1 MVAGNG
7 PATSSTDPAM
17 ARTRVTPSAA
27 SAPTTSS
34 ISASLRTARAARW
47 GTGTRP
53 ASWTRRAQATVPS
66 KPALGSQVMKTAV
79 PGARTRSRGG
89 SLSSSRG
96 RDLDAEVGHELAHPL
111 LERTSRPASSSRL
124 AGRLRVDAHRSPL
137 DPMAGR
143 ARPAS
148 RSSSTSS
155 AGRNSA
161 RRDRPICLALCV
173 SRPGRRRTRRSA
185 AVEARPAWRRR
196 ARAGRACG
204 PAGAAPWPGPGER
217 RRRRPR
223 PRPRSSPS

>member
-7 PATSSTDPAM
+7 PATSSNDPAM

-89 SLSSSRG
+89 SLSTSRG
-96 RDLDAEVGHELAHPL
+96 VTSMLKSDMSW
-111 LERTSRPASSSRL
+111 RT
-124 AGRLRVDAHRSPL
+124 
-137 DPMAGR
+137 
-143 ARPAS
+143 
-148 RSSSTSS
+148 RSSI
-155 AGRNSA
+155 GLR
-161 RRDRPICLALCV
+161 
-173 SRPGRRRTRRSA
+173 GRRPPAGSPADSVSTPIA
-185 AVEARPAWRRR
+185 APSIRWPAP
-196 ARAGRACG
+196 RAGVAIVVHVVGRPQLRCWRQTDLSCVCARHVRADVG
-204 PAGAAPWPGPGER
+204 PEAGGGR
-217 RRRRPR
+217 G
-223 PRPRSSPS
+223 